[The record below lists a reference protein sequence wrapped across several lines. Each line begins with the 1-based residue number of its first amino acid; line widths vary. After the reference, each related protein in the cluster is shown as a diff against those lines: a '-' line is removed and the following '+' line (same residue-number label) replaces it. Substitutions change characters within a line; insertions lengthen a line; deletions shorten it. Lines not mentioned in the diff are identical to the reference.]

1 METDSSATVL
11 VSLILLL
18 GHVFFVAAEYGL
30 VGSRRSKIESLAKK
44 GNRNAARVLKALDDI
59 STYIAA
65 TQIGIT
71 MIGIGIGAMTEPY
84 LSGLILKA
92 FRGLP
97 EQVASVLAIVLVTYP
112 LVVIGELTPK
122 YVTLRFAERTALFVI
137 GPLSLIV
144 PVLRPFTWLFQ
155 KTAGLVLRPFRID
168 LGTDGKQGLT
178 REEFA
183 LLVQAGQSEGEFD
196 EGQAQFITK
205 TLRFDTLDAEDVMIH
220 RLDIQWLDV
229 NTAKEEIPSLVSAIR
244 HSRIPVCDGDVD
256 EVLGVVYV
264 SDLLANWDKPDFAV
278 SRLMR
283 EPEFV
288 PETLTLDRIVAHMR
302 EMKTQIVIVRDEY
315 GGTSGLVTLED
326 VVEEIFGD
334 MEDRLESERPSIEQ
348 TSELRVTARAD
359 VRMDELLD
367 FLKLDLNDG
376 EVSTDT
382 LASLVVEGVGRMPKL
397 GDSVTV
403 SIGTIKV
410 ENMARNR
417 ITRLSVL
424 LDPAIVRPVEAV
436 E

>member
-1 METDSSATVL
+1 MDSDSSTTVL
-11 VSLILLL
+11 LSVLLLL

-30 VGSRRSKIESLAKK
+30 VGARRSKIDALARK
-44 GNRNAARVLKALDDI
+44 GNKNAKRVLKALDDI

-71 MIGIGIGAMTEPY
+71 MIGIGIGALTEPF
-84 LSGLILKA
+84 LSGIILKA
-92 FRGLP
+92 FVALP

-112 LVVIGELTPK
+112 LVVVGELTPK
-122 YVTLRFAERTALFVI
+122 YVSLRYAERVALFVI
-137 GPLSLIV
+137 GPLRVIV
-144 PVLRPFTWLFQ
+144 PVLKPFTWLFQ
-155 KTAGLVLRPFRID
+155 KTTWLILKPFGIGLNTGQR
-168 LGTDGKQGLT
+168 QGLS

-183 LLVQAGQSEGEFD
+183 VLVQTGQDEGEFD

-220 RLDIQWLDV
+220 RLDIRWLDV
-229 NTAKEEIPSLVSAIR
+229 HTPKSAIPMLVSKIG

-256 EVLGVVYV
+256 EVLGIVYV
-264 SDLLANWDKPDFAV
+264 SDILANWDDPEFSLD
-278 SRLMR
+278 RLMR

-302 EMKTQIVIVRDEY
+302 DCKTQIVIVQDEY

-326 VVEEIFGD
+326 VVEEIIGD

-348 TSELRVTARAD
+348 TNELRITARAD
-359 VRMDELLD
+359 VRYDELLN

-376 EVSTDT
+376 DYSTET

-397 GDSVTV
+397 GDSVRLP
-403 SIGTIKV
+403 IGTLKV
-410 ENMARNR
+410 ENMARSR

-424 LDPAIVRPVEAV
+424 LDPAVMRPAEAV

>member
-1 METDSSATVL
+1 MLLSVF
-11 VSLILLL
+11 LLL

-30 VGSRRSKIESLAKK
+30 VGARRSKIEALAKK
-44 GNRNAARVLKALDDI
+44 GNKNAQRVLKALDDL
-59 STYIAA
+59 STFIAA

-71 MIGIGIGAMTEPY
+71 MIGIGIGALTEPF
-84 LSGLILKA
+84 LSAIILKA
-92 FRGLP
+92 FAALP
-97 EQVASVLAIVLVTYP
+97 EQVASVLAIVIVTYP
-112 LVVIGELTPK
+112 LVVVGELTPK
-122 YVTLRFAERTALFVI
+122 YVSLRYAERVALFTI
-137 GPLSLIV
+137 GPLRFIV
-144 PVLRPFTWLFQ
+144 PVLKPFTWLFQ
-155 KTAGLVLRPFRID
+155 KTTWLILKPFGINLKSAER
-168 LGTDGKQGLT
+168 QGLS

-183 LLVQAGQSEGEFD
+183 VLVQTGQDEGEFD

-220 RLDIQWLDV
+220 RLDIHWLDIH
-229 NTAKEEIPSLVSAIR
+229 TPKSALPMLVSKIR

-264 SDLLANWDKPDFAV
+264 ADILGNWDRPDF
-278 SRLMR
+278 SLDLLMR

-302 EMKTQIVIVRDEY
+302 DCKTQIVIVRDEY

-348 TSELRVTARAD
+348 TSDLRVTARAD
-359 VRMDELLD
+359 VRYDELMN

-376 EVSTDT
+376 DYSTET

-397 GDSVTV
+397 GDSVRLP
-403 SIGTIKV
+403 IGTIKV
-410 ENMARNR
+410 ENMARHR

-424 LDPAIVRPVEAV
+424 LDPAVTHPVEAV

>member
-1 METDSSATVL
+1 METDSSTTVL

-30 VGSRRSKIESLAKK
+30 VGARRSKIEALAKK
-44 GNRNAARVLKALDDI
+44 GNRNAGRVLKALDNI

-71 MIGIGIGAMTEPY
+71 MIGIGIGALTEPF
-84 LSGLILKA
+84 LSAIILDA
-92 FRGLP
+92 FSSLP

-112 LVVIGELTPK
+112 LVVVGELTPK
-122 YVTLRFAERTALFVI
+122 YVSLRFAERTALFVI
-137 GPLSLIV
+137 APLQLIV
-144 PVLRPFTWLFQ
+144 PVLKPFTWLFQ
-155 KTAGLVLRPFRID
+155 KTTGLVLRPFRID
-168 LGTDGKQGLT
+168 LNVEGKQGLT

-183 LLVQAGQSEGEFD
+183 LLVQTGHSEGEFD
-196 EGQAQFITK
+196 ESQAQFITK
-205 TLRFDTLDAEDVMIH
+205 TLKFDTLDAEDVMIH

-229 NTAKEEIPSLVSAIR
+229 NTPKDDIPKLVAGIR
-244 HSRIPVCDGDVD
+244 HSRIPICDGDVD

-264 SDLLANWDKPDFAV
+264 SDILAHWDEEDFSL

-288 PETLTLDRIVAHMR
+288 PETLTLDRIIALMR

-376 EVSTDT
+376 EVSTST

-403 SIGTIKV
+403 PIGTIKV

-424 LDPAIVRPVEAV
+424 LDPAVVRPVEAV